1 MKPLKVLNILD
12 LKAGTTPA
20 ELASV
25 LHGFTTQEVAAHLGL
40 LRRLGLAEH
49 RPRQRINGEL
59 VPASYRSKRTFG
71 PPYGGTNSEPEESA
85 V

>member
-1 MKPLKVLNILD
+1 MKPLKVLIVLD
-12 LKAGTTPA
+12 LRGWTTPA
-20 ELASV
+20 DIASA

-59 VPASYRSKRTFG
+59 IPASYRSKRAFG
-71 PPYGGTNSEPEESA
+71 SPYGETNSEPDES
-85 V
+85 VV